1 MYKSFWSLFHSN
13 IQKSIESSSKYK
25 TIIFI
30 FIEIQICIYLKK
42 KYSHSYAYDIPYISH
57 LQHKISSPFN
67 AWQNSN
73 SLRRVLISCRVGER
87 CWFRF
92 SCWILLLFFL
102 IFRFPL
108 LKKTDFDFHQKI
120 KKEAKNTE
128 HISGKTCLANV
139 HAINC
144 WRRFAYNINTFVH
157 PNWIKCI
164 LFNNL
169 CFKIFPFAYL
179 HTCNNFYRWIDMP
192 QNDGIS

>member
-1 MYKSFWSLFHSN
+1 MVFPSYIHN
-13 IQKSIESSSKYK
+13 IVSSSKYPTK
-25 TIIFI
+25 HFVFMEILWYILLNTKIIHKKDSGLQYI
-30 FIEIQICIYLKK
+30 ILYLKQK
-42 KYSHSYAYDIPYISH
+42 F
-57 LQHKISSPFN
+57 SSPFN

-120 KKEAKNTE
+120 KKGAKNTE

-139 HAINC
+139 HGHSLLVCFSIQDKHLL
-144 WRRFAYNINTFVH
+144 H
-157 PNWIKCI
+157 PMLEKV
-164 LFNNL
+164 
-169 CFKIFPFAYL
+169 
-179 HTCNNFYRWIDMP
+179 
-192 QNDGIS
+192 